1 MSQQC
6 ALAAK
11 RANHMASQSKEVV
24 LLAYLALLWPHLE
37 YCVQFW
43 TLQYKNGVKILECV
57 QRRAAKLITVREGTE
72 RLRTL
77 WLSSLEERRLRGNL
91 VALCIFPRRGSGEG
105 SAGLLFVVT
114 KDVP

>member
-57 QRRAAKLITVREGTE
+57 QRRAD
-72 RLRTL
+72 
-77 WLSSLEERRLRGNL
+77 N
-91 VALCIFPRRGSGEG
+91 
-105 SAGLLFVVT
+105 SAGRHGEAEDTLVV
-114 KDVP
+114 